1 MGTEAGD
8 HAVPAITVDPG
19 TEYQRLAEDVRSAI
33 LHGDLAPGDRL
44 VEADLAEKYQV
55 SRGTVREALRL
66 LSSQALVETT
76 RGRTGGSF
84 VARVEPENI
93 SEYLRTSVGIL
104 LTHEGVDLSDLI
116 EVRQLIEPFAA
127 SLAAARHEPGSAA
140 ELRDYHVAAT
150 SPVRDD
156 LNWEWHRTVLRLS
169 GNPLLPALATPVYE
183 LLTSRFD
190 RSHGRRGHWRRI
202 EREHAEITGL
212 IEAGDSKGAETA
224 MREHLQAVHL
234 TYIDLAAAR

>member
-1 MGTEAGD
+1 MGTEAGE

-19 TEYQRLAEDVRSAI
+19 TEYERLAEDVRSAI

-84 VARVEPENI
+84 VARVEPESI